1 MPKKDISFEKAMERL
16 EEIVDTLESGS
27 CQLEDSLKLFEEGV
41 KLVKLCNSKL
51 ETVEGSIKKLTNIDG
66 EMIEEDF
73 FTDDNWFKR
82 VTFIKF

>member
-73 FTDDNWFKR
+73 FTDDN
-82 VTFIKF
+82 